1 MKNINLNNEQR
12 TTNNEQRTTNNEQR
26 TTNNEQRTTKI
37 QIIDFSE
44 YIQLVFTDYT
54 LRTITLG
61 TAILGAICGM
71 LGSFAVLRKQSLLG
85 DAISHAALPGI
96 AIAFLITGT
105 KETNVLLIGA
115 LVSGLLG
122 AFWIR
127 GITKRTHLKSDTALG
142 LILSIFFGFGMLLL
156 TYIQKLPNANQSGL
170 DKFLFGQ
177 AATLLARD
185 VWFMAIVTFIC
196 LVVLLL
202 FWKEFKILLFD
213 ADYAKTLG
221 FNIQLIDILIT
232 SFIVIAIVLGLQ
244 TVGVVLMSAMLLAP
258 AAAARQWTNS
268 LGIMVVLAAFFGA
281 TSGVVGT
288 AISASQNNLSTGPVI
303 VLVAAVFVGFSFI
316 FSPSRG
322 LLFKQIRFIQNRKD
336 LQLHKTLAF
345 MFEIAEDHEDISHPH
360 AIKILNNFYG
370 YTRKSLGKLER
381 KEYINVKGSMWSM
394 TPKGYHFAANLY
406 NQQGNENE

>member
-1 MKNINLNNEQR
+1 MSF
-12 TTNNEQRTTNNEQR
+12 T
-26 TTNNEQRTTKI
+26 
-37 QIIDFSE
+37 E
-44 YIQLVFTDYT
+44 YFELLFNDYT
-54 LRTITLG
+54 LRTISLG

-115 LVSGLLG
+115 LISGLIG

-127 GITKRTHLKSDTALG
+127 GITRRTHLKSDTALG

-156 TYIQKLPNANQSGL
+156 TYIQKQPNANQSGL

-185 VWFMAIVTFIC
+185 VWFMASVTLVC
-196 LVVLLL
+196 LLVMLL

-213 ADYAKTLG
+213 IDYAKTLG
-221 FNIQLIDILIT
+221 FNTKIIDILIT
-232 SFIVIAIVLGLQ
+232 SFIVLAIVLGLQ

-268 LGIMVVLAAFFGA
+268 LGIMVILAAVFGA

-303 VLVAAVFVGFSFI
+303 VLVAATFVIFSFV

-322 LLFKQIRFIQNRKD
+322 LLFRQIRFVKNRKD

-345 MFEIAEDHEDISHPH
+345 MFDIAKSHENISHPH
-360 AIKILNNFYG
+360 TVKILNNFHG
-370 YTRKSLGKLER
+370 YTKRSLSKLED
-381 KEYINVKGSMWSM
+381 KDYIRVEGLMWAM
-394 TPKGYHFAANLY
+394 TEKGYHFAANLY
-406 NQQGNENE
+406 NQQVEEND